1 MFLFNTIF
9 ILIIILLLW
18 SLIIGSNKS
27 KTNQEKYLEDI
38 LQMKYLKNFEKN
50 SLIWY
55 NKLTIIESQL
65 K

>member
-27 KTNQEKYLEDI
+27 KINQEKYLEDI

>member
-27 KTNQEKYLEDI
+27 KINQEKYLEDI

-50 SLIWY
+50 SLI
-55 NKLTIIESQL
+55 
-65 K
+65 

>member
-27 KTNQEKYLEDI
+27 KINQEKYLEDI
-38 LQMKYLKNFEKN
+38 LQMKYLKNFEK
-50 SLIWY
+50 
-55 NKLTIIESQL
+55 K
-65 K
+65 

>member
-50 SLIWY
+50 SLI
-55 NKLTIIESQL
+55 
-65 K
+65 